1 MLKDY
6 GRTRKMKFGI
16 NFEQG
21 EIVFVPFPFTNLKSV
36 KKRPVLV
43 ISRTDYN
50 RKSIDFISCGITS
63 NIKDSDFSVLID
75 NEGLKEG
82 YLPKPSRIKVNTIFT
97 LEKSSVIRS
106 YGKVKDEIMKK
117 VKEELYNL
125 F

>member
-1 MLKDY
+1 
-6 GRTRKMKFGI
+6 MKFGI

-21 EIVFVPFPFTNLKSV
+21 EIVFIPFPFTNLKST
-36 KKRPVLV
+36 KKRPVL
-43 ISRTDYN
+43 ILSRTDYN

-63 NIKDSDFSVLID
+63 NIKNIDHSVLID
-75 NEGLKEG
+75 NKDLKEG

-106 YGKVKDEIMKK
+106 YGKVKDEIMGR
-117 VKEELYNL
+117 VKAELYKL